1 MSWAFGET
9 ANPESVT
16 RRPGPWPDVNQRIEI
31 FSSLWGEWLAS
42 RVEDRRDNRLT
53 VAVPQPPD
61 AARPVDRPEEFVAL
75 RWTTGRGV
83 AMLEAAIALSSRAGI
98 VPTWELVCRGDP
110 TLFQRRRFARV
121 PVVLPGRAVGRRGGW
136 SITILDVSEGGIRCL
151 ASQRVPFDPGESVEV
166 SFDAGGQLL
175 TARAEVVRWAVA
187 PGGVTIVFRFNQL
200 PRAEADRLRR
210 FVFRQELAV
219 GAAR

>member
-1 MSWAFGET
+1 MSWVFGET

-42 RVEDRRDNRLT
+42 RVEDRRGNRLA
-53 VAVPQPPD
+53 VAVPQDPD
-61 AARPVDRPEEFVAL
+61 AARPVGRPTEFVAL

-83 AMLEAAIALSSRAGI
+83 AMLEAGG
-98 VPTWELVCRGDP
+98 EP

-151 ASQRVPFDPGESVEV
+151 ASQRVPFDPGEPVEV
-166 SFDAGGQLL
+166 SFDAGGQLF

-187 PGGVTIVFRFNQL
+187 PGGVTIVFRFDEL
-200 PRAEADRLRR
+200 PRGEADRLRR